1 MSDVPGRDDKYSVDY
16 CVPGVVFIETGSID
30 QVISA
35 AVLNFYPR
43 DFPVPHHIVMSC
55 SSRGVPC

>member
-35 AVLNFYPR
+35 AVLNFYPG
-43 DFPVPHHIVMSC
+43 DFPVPHHICHVLFL
-55 SSRGVPC
+55 